1 MQIVG
6 ESSLLNAPLHVLV
19 YTPVLTRTQLL
30 CPSAVISLWS
40 HPHAHPHS
48 LRFLGF
54 LGFRDFLGFLGFR
67 DFLGFLG
74 FLGLFQLL
82 YVIDYSIFT
91 GF

>member
-19 YTPVLTRTQLL
+19 YTPALTRTQLL

-54 LGFRDFLGFLGFR
+54 LGFRDFLGFYGFIGFHEFFGFLE
-67 DFLGFLG
+67 FLGFLG
-74 FLGLFQLL
+74 FLGFRDFL
-82 YVIDYSIFT
+82 
-91 GF
+91 